1 MSEKDP
7 LAGTNLAYA
16 EELYA
21 RFLADPDSV
30 DEDWRRYFES
40 SQRDANGDGLD
51 AAAARRAADGPSFRP
66 ASIFNPPVAAGAVV
80 VPIRES
86 ELPPLARDDLAE
98 RLKFLRGAQ
107 IFQDVPERDLA
118 IAARLTE
125 ERRFEDGSLLFH
137 EGDPV
142 DSLYLLM
149 EGTLVIRR
157 RDGLVVTLRPGDVV
171 GELGVFSALPRIAD
185 AAARGEVRVLRLKR
199 DDLLALIDRRPAL
212 ARGFLRVLSSRLRSD
227 STRQD
232 KVNQLIHN
240 FRVRGHLLAHL
251 DPLGPPKLKSYPELD
266 PEHYGFGEQDLDALF
281 SSTMIPGTTV
291 MSLGQIL
298 ERMRAT
304 YCRSIGV
311 QFMHIDA
318 LKAKEWLQ
326 ARLEDPRHHRRLTRD
341 EQLRI
346 LTKLTDAE
354 LFEEFIHRKFLGA
367 KRFSLEGA
375 ETLIPLLDLTLE
387 EAGCQGVR
395 EVVFGMAHRG
405 RLNVLVNVMGKSASE
420 VFREFADEDAEE
432 FIGRGDVKYHLGYSS
447 DRSFHGQEMH
457 LSLCFNPSHLEFV
470 GPVLAGRVRAKQ
482 DRYGDA
488 EHRRCL
494 GVVIH
499 GDAAFAGQGV
509 VQELFNLSDL
519 SGYRVGG
526 TVHVIVNNQIGF
538 TTPPEA
544 GRSTRYATDVARM
557 LQTPIFH
564 VNGEDPEAVAH
575 VVSVAMDYRHEF
587 RNDVVIDM
595 YCYRRHGH
603 NEGDEP
609 SFTQPLLYDK
619 IRERK
624 PVREGYLEH
633 LLKLDGVT
641 REEADQIAR
650 QRKKNLEGELS
661 RARDPGYKLRG
672 PASGEGLWKPY
683 RGGSDAETPEVA
695 TGVDKA
701 KLAELLRAT
710 TRVPGSFHVHKKLK
724 GFMDVRLEM
733 ADGEKPLDWAAA
745 EALALASLLVEGA
758 PVRFSGQDSG
768 RGTFSH
774 RHTVF
779 HDVETGET
787 YTPLA
792 HLTPDQARFQ
802 ILDSPLSEIAVL
814 GFDYG
819 YSLDTPEGLTV
830 WEAQFG
836 DFCNVAQVIIDQFI
850 TSGEDKWRR
859 LSGLVMLLPHAFEG
873 QGPEH
878 SSARL
883 ERFLDLAAED
893 NIQVVNLT
901 TPAQLFHCLR
911 RQVVRPWRKP
921 LVVMSPKSLLRHN
934 AVVSSLDELAEG
946 AFRRVL
952 PDAGDADPGSVA
964 KVILTSGKVY
974 YDLEAARRER
984 ERHDVAI
991 LRLEQYYPIDAA
1003 VLLGALGAY
1012 PHDTPLVWVQEEP
1025 VNMGAWGF
1033 MRLHVE
1039 PLLDGRWPL
1048 SCVTRPVSASP
1059 ATGSAAAHKQEQA
1072 LLIDEALT

>member
-1 MSEKDP
+1 
-7 LAGTNLAYA
+7 
-16 EELYA
+16 
-21 RFLADPDSV
+21 
-30 DEDWRRYFES
+30 
-40 SQRDANGDGLD
+40 
-51 AAAARRAADGPSFRP
+51 
-66 ASIFNPPVAAGAVV
+66 
-80 VPIRES
+80 
-86 ELPPLARDDLAE
+86 
-98 RLKFLRGAQ
+98 
-107 IFQDVPERDLA
+107 
-118 IAARLTE
+118 
-125 ERRFEDGSLLFH
+125 
-137 EGDPV
+137 
-142 DSLYLLM
+142 
-149 EGTLVIRR
+149 
-157 RDGLVVTLRPGDVV
+157 
-171 GELGVFSALPRIAD
+171 
-185 AAARGEVRVLRLKR
+185 
-199 DDLLALIDRRPAL
+199 
-212 ARGFLRVLSSRLRSD
+212 
-227 STRQD
+227 
-232 KVNQLIHN
+232 
-240 FRVRGHLLAHL
+240 
-251 DPLGPPKLKSYPELD
+251 
-266 PEHYGFGEQDLDALF
+266 
-281 SSTMIPGTTV
+281 
-291 MSLGQIL
+291 
-298 ERMRAT
+298 
-304 YCRSIGV
+304 
-311 QFMHIDA
+311 
-318 LKAKEWLQ
+318 
-326 ARLEDPRHHRRLTRD
+326 
-341 EQLRI
+341 
-346 LTKLTDAE
+346 
-354 LFEEFIHRKFLGA
+354 
-367 KRFSLEGA
+367 
-375 ETLIPLLDLTLE
+375 
-387 EAGCQGVR
+387 
-395 EVVFGMAHRG
+395 
-405 RLNVLVNVMGKSASE
+405 
-420 VFREFADEDAEE
+420 
-432 FIGRGDVKYHLGYSS
+432 
-447 DRSFHGQEMH
+447 
-457 LSLCFNPSHLEFV
+457 
-470 GPVLAGRVRAKQ
+470 
-482 DRYGDA
+482 
-488 EHRRCL
+488 
-494 GVVIH
+494 
-499 GDAAFAGQGV
+499 
-509 VQELFNLSDL
+509 
-519 SGYRVGG
+519 
-526 TVHVIVNNQIGF
+526 
-538 TTPPEA
+538 
-544 GRSTRYATDVARM
+544 
-557 LQTPIFH
+557 
-564 VNGEDPEAVAH
+564 
-575 VVSVAMDYRHEF
+575 
-587 RNDVVIDM
+587 
-595 YCYRRHGH
+595 
-603 NEGDEP
+603 
-609 SFTQPLLYDK
+609 
-619 IRERK
+619 
-624 PVREGYLEH
+624 
-633 LLKLDGVT
+633 
-641 REEADQIAR
+641 
-650 QRKKNLEGELS
+650 
-661 RARDPGYKLRG
+661 
-672 PASGEGLWKPY
+672 
-683 RGGSDAETPEVA
+683 
-695 TGVDKA
+695 
-701 KLAELLRAT
+701 
-710 TRVPGSFHVHKKLK
+710 
-724 GFMDVRLEM
+724 
-733 ADGEKPLDWAAA
+733 
-745 EALALASLLVEGA
+745 
-758 PVRFSGQDSG
+758 VRFSGQDSG